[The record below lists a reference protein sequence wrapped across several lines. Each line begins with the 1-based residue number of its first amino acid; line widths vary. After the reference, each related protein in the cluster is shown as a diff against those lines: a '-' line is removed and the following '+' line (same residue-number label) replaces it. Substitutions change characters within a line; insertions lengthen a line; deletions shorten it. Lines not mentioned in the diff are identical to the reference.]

1 MAQTT
6 AISVVSQLVN
16 EGRLQF
22 GDLDRVDVPHQLW
35 EQVMDEVAA
44 AGGQVGFDTCV
55 VDGVAVGAGQLP
67 SGEAAAYHPAGQSEV
82 RYLPPAEQR

>member
-44 AGGQVGFDTCV
+44 AGGQIGFDTCQ
-55 VDGVAVGAGQLP
+55 VDGVDVAAGDLP
-67 SGEAAAYHPAGQSEV
+67 QGQPAAYHPAGDPAP
-82 RYLPPAEQR
+82 RYLSPAE